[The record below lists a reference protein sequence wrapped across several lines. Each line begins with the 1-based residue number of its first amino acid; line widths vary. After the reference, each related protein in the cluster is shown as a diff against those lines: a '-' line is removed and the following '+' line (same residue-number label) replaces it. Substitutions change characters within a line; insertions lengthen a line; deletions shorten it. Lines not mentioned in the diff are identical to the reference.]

1 MSEAESTAETIAG
14 RTSGRTSG
22 RPARRR
28 LPGWLR
34 PRDHE
39 LPGSGRTRLV
49 ETTLLLLA
57 GLLLA
62 VATVNDVVRQTHV
75 NQRLIADLRTWRT
88 YTGHD
93 YHNLSVDQK
102 LLGEASQHEVIC
114 GNTSPGAPKARTQ
127 LCLAVWGPIVNGR
140 RTVQG
145 GWYLPAKAED
155 ERVDRYGCFGA
166 GSRGMCP
173 R

>member
-1 MSEAESTAETIAG
+1 MSEASTPTPVEPIAG
-14 RTSGRTSG
+14 
-22 RPARRR
+22 RR

-34 PRDHE
+34 PRPLE
-39 LPGSGRTRLV
+39 LPGSGRMRLV

-62 VATVNDVVRQTHV
+62 IATVNDVVRQTHV
-75 NQRLIADLRTWRT
+75 NQRLIADLRTWRAH
-88 YTGHD
+88 TGHD
-93 YHNLSVDQK
+93 YHNLSIDQK
-102 LLGEASQHEVIC
+102 LLGETSQREVIC

-127 LCLAVWGPIVNGR
+127 LCLMVWGPVVKGR
-140 RTVQG
+140 RTVHG

-155 ERVDRYGCFGA
+155 VRADRYGCFGPGA
-166 GSRGMCP
+166 RGMCP